1 MKHFLLV
8 FFSLLTIS
16 AAAQKEITQP
26 VTLSGLTSGRTV
38 VIQEVLDH
46 AVLLHED
53 PAQTIAGY
61 ELVIVSK
68 KPAKEK
74 IIKMTGPE
82 FSPEA
87 LEYLQTLKGKKGTIV
102 IRQVM
107 TEKASVIFETP
118 YRIELTF
125 IK

>member
-1 MKHFLLV
+1 
-8 FFSLLTIS
+8 
-16 AAAQKEITQP
+16 
-26 VTLSGLTSGRTV
+26 
-38 VIQEVLDH
+38 
-46 AVLLHED
+46 
-53 PAQTIAGY
+53 
-61 ELVIVSK
+61 
-68 KPAKEK
+68 
-74 IIKMTGPE
+74 MTGPE